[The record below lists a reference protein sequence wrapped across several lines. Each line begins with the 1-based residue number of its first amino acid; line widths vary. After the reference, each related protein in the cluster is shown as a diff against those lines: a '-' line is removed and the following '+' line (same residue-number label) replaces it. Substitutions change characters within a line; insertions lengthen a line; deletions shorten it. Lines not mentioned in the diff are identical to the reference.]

1 MLKTLIFRYCTLCF
15 FAVPLRPEKV
25 ANTTVL
31 SLVMTTRTNM
41 KPDYGNWVPK
51 RLLYGLLIAVLVL
64 TALLIGGLADGW
76 AWPWMVLVAI
86 LLIVSAGFLCYMAV
100 LYRVFSFNG
109 GGLMG
114 RVHEYVAN
122 HLPWDG
128 RGRLL
133 DVGCGAGALTIRCAK
148 KFPEAYC
155 VGIDYWGIKW
165 DYSQRM
171 CQHNAEAE
179 EVADRCIF
187 QHGDANHLDF
197 PDGSFDAVV
206 SNFVYHEINDG
217 KSREELL
224 RETLRVLKPG
234 GSFALQDLFG
244 LKSAYGDFQGIIERL
259 QADTVS
265 EIHYADSATEI
276 PIPKWLRVSGMMP
289 GVGIIYGKK

>member
-1 MLKTLIFRYCTLCF
+1 MYTLFIRHTFTFRKGRKYNC
-15 FAVPLRPEKV
+15 
-25 ANTTVL
+25 NI
-31 SLVMTTRTNM
+31 TRHDN
-41 KPDYGNWVPK
+41 
-51 RLLYGLLIAVLVL
+51 
-64 TALLIGGLADGW
+64 
-76 AWPWMVLVAI
+76 
-86 LLIVSAGFLCYMAV
+86 S
-100 LYRVFSFNG
+100 
-109 GGLMG
+109 
-114 RVHEYVAN
+114 
-122 HLPWDG
+122 
-128 RGRLL
+128 
-133 DVGCGAGALTIRCAK
+133 ALTIRCAK

-179 EVADRCIF
+179 SVADRCTF
-187 QHGDANHLDF
+187 QHGDANHLNF
-197 PDGSFDAVV
+197 ADGSFDAVV

-244 LKSAYGDFQGIIERL
+244 QKSVYGDFQEVIKRL

-265 EIHYADSATEI
+265 EIHYTDSATEI
-276 PIPKWLRVSGMMP
+276 PIPKWLRVSRMMP

>member
-1 MLKTLIFRYCTLCF
+1 MLQRCRGLQEETIIYNHQR
-15 FAVPLRPEKV
+15 
-25 ANTTVL
+25 NTE
-31 SLVMTTRTNM
+31 MKDIM

-51 RLLYGLLIAVLVL
+51 RLLYALLIATLIP
-64 TALLIGGLADGW
+64 TALLVGALAAGW
-76 AWPWMVLVAI
+76 TWPWIVLLTLL
-86 LLIVSAGFLCYMAV
+86 LLISAGFLIYMTI
-100 LYRVFSFNG
+100 LYHVFSFSG

-114 RVHEYVAN
+114 RMHEYVAN
-122 HLPWDG
+122 CLPWDG
-128 RGRLL
+128 RGKLL

-148 KFPEAYC
+148 MFPEARC

-179 EVADRCIF
+179 GVADRCTF
-187 QHGDANHLDF
+187 QQGDANHLDF
-197 PDGSFDAVV
+197 PDVCFDAVV

-244 LKSAYGDFQGIIERL
+244 LKSAYGDFKGIIERL

-265 EIHYADSATEI
+265 EIHYADSTTEI

-289 GVGIIYGKK
+289 GVGIIFGKK

>member
-1 MLKTLIFRYCTLCF
+1 
-15 FAVPLRPEKV
+15 
-25 ANTTVL
+25 
-31 SLVMTTRTNM
+31 M

-51 RLLYGLLIAVLVL
+51 RLLFVLLALVL
-64 TALLIGGLADGW
+64 IFTALLIGALAVGW
-76 AWPWMVLVAI
+76 ACPWIVIAAI
-86 LLIVSAGFLCYMAV
+86 LLVISAGFLCYMV
-100 LYRVFSFNG
+100 ILFHVFSFSG

-148 KFPEAYC
+148 MFPEAHC

-171 CQHNAEAE
+171 CRHNAVAE
-179 EVADRCIF
+179 GVADHCTF
-187 QHGDANHLDF
+187 QQGDANHLDF
-197 PDGSFDAVV
+197 ADGCFDAVV
-206 SNFVYHEINDG
+206 SNFVYHEIHDG

-224 RETLRVLKPG
+224 RETLRVLRPG

-244 LKSAYGDFQGIIERL
+244 LKSAYGDFQGIITRL

-276 PIPKWLRVSGMMP
+276 PIPTWLRVSGMMP
-289 GVGIIYGKK
+289 GVGIIFGKK

>member
-1 MLKTLIFRYCTLCF
+1 
-15 FAVPLRPEKV
+15 
-25 ANTTVL
+25 
-31 SLVMTTRTNM
+31 M

-51 RLLYGLLIAVLVL
+51 RLLYLLLVSVLVFI
-64 TALLIGGLADGW
+64 ALLIGALTNDW
-76 AWPWMVLVAI
+76 AFPWIVIVAI
-86 LLIVSAGFLCYMAV
+86 LLAVSAGLLCYMAI
-100 LYRVFSFNG
+100 LYHVFSFTG

-114 RVHEYVAN
+114 HVHEYVAN

-148 KFPEAYC
+148 MFPEACC

-179 EVADRCIF
+179 GVAERCTF

-197 PDGSFDAVV
+197 ADGSFDAVV

-244 LKSAYGDFQGIIERL
+244 QKTAYGDFQGIIERL

-265 EIHYADSATEI
+265 EIHYADSAREI
-276 PIPKWLRVSGMMP
+276 PIPRWLRVSGMMP

>member
-1 MLKTLIFRYCTLCF
+1 
-15 FAVPLRPEKV
+15 
-25 ANTTVL
+25 
-31 SLVMTTRTNM
+31 MTTRTNK

-51 RLLYGLLIAVLVL
+51 RLLYVLLVVVLISIVL
-64 TALLIGGLADGW
+64 MIRALADGW
-76 AWPWMVLVAI
+76 ALPWMVLVAI
-86 LLIVSAGFLCYMAV
+86 LLVVSTGFLSYMTV
-100 LYRVFSFNG
+100 LYHVFSFCG

-114 RVHEYVAN
+114 RVHEYVTN
-122 HLPWDG
+122 RLPWDG
-128 RGRLL
+128 RGKLL

-179 EVADRCIF
+179 SVADRCTF
-187 QHGDANHLDF
+187 QHGDANHLNF
-197 PDGSFDAVV
+197 ADGSFDAVV
-206 SNFVYHEINDG
+206 SIFVYHEINDG

-244 LKSAYGDFQGIIERL
+244 QKSVYGDFQEVIKRL

-276 PIPKWLRVSGMMP
+276 PIPKWLRVSRMMP

>member
-1 MLKTLIFRYCTLCF
+1 
-15 FAVPLRPEKV
+15 
-25 ANTTVL
+25 
-31 SLVMTTRTNM
+31 M

-51 RLLYGLLIAVLVL
+51 RLLYGLLIAVLIT
-64 TALLIGGLADGW
+64 TALLIGALANGW
-76 AWPWMVLVAI
+76 AWPWIALVAI
-86 LLIVSAGFLCYMAV
+86 LLVVSAGFLCYMTV
-100 LYRVFSFNG
+100 LYHVFSFSG

-114 RVHEYVAN
+114 RVHEYVAS

-148 KFPEAYC
+148 KFPEACC

-259 QADTVS
+259 QTDTVS